1 MFLLLTRY
9 HYWSDNIIY
18 TYIHACAAC
27 VYTCKYIYIIYMY
40 TYVCIWIYVST
51 YVIIMIL
58 ALCASSGGMGFIH
71 VSHMFCIALC
81 VCGDV
86 CEFTWHKTIT
96 KTITKLTRK
105 PSSNTMAHWSPCH
118 GGSPQRGKPHPQLCW
133 RQPQRWRQPANLK
146 TLKKRSS
153 SKHVVATCGYGE
165 FAPRSVFAAKVWMPE
180 VNGSWTNDFL
190 DGLQRQYSSKL

>member
-1 MFLLLTRY
+1 MCQHMLPSWFW
-9 HYWSDNIIY
+9 HYVLPLVVWDLSMLV
-18 TYIHACAAC
+18 TCFALRC
-27 VYTCKYIYIIYMY
+27 V
-40 TYVCIWIYVST
+40 
-51 YVIIMIL
+51 
-58 ALCASSGGMGFIH
+58 F
-71 VSHMFCIALC
+71 
-81 VCGDV
+81 GDV

-96 KTITKLTRK
+96 KTITELTRK

-165 FAPRSVFAAKVWMPE
+165 LLQEAFLQQRYECPRSMEAERMIFWMAAACAYTSLIVI
-180 VNGSWTNDFL
+180 SADSLQNDKEEKK
-190 DGLQRQYSSKL
+190 Q